1 MNWFSTKKSSSFNW
15 IWLTDDYSLQSA
27 IEKSFEEKILI
38 FKHSTRC
45 SISSMAYNRIE
56 DIVKQKITNCYF
68 LDLLKYRS
76 ISNKIEEE
84 LGVKHES
91 PQILVIENGVCTYH
105 TSHNDISWDRI
116 PD

>member
-15 IWLTDDYSLQSA
+15 ICLNDDYSLQSA

-45 SISSMAYNRIE
+45 SISSMALNRIE
-56 DIVKQKITNCYF
+56 DIVKQKITNCYL

-76 ISNKIEEE
+76 ISNKIEQE

>member
-15 IWLTDDYSLQSA
+15 ICLNDDYSLQFA

-45 SISSMAYNRIE
+45 SISSMALNRIE

-91 PQILVIENGVCTYH
+91 PQILVIENGECTYH

>member
-1 MNWFSTKKSSSFNW
+1 
-15 IWLTDDYSLQSA
+15 
-27 IEKSFEEKILI
+27 
-38 FKHSTRC
+38 
-45 SISSMAYNRIE
+45 MALYRIE
-56 DIVKQKITNCYF
+56 DNVKRKIATCYF

-76 ISNKIEEE
+76 ISNKIEEQ

-116 PD
+116 PI

>member
-1 MNWFSTKKSSSFNW
+1 MNRFTSKKSSSFNW
-15 IWLTDDYSLQSA
+15 SWLTDDYSFQLAMQ
-27 IEKSFEEKILI
+27 KSFEKKILI

-45 SISSMAYNRIE
+45 SISSMALYRIE
-56 DIVKQKITNCYF
+56 DNVKRKIATCYF

-76 ISNKIEEE
+76 ISIKIEEQ

-91 PQILVIENGVCTYH
+91 PQILVIENGVCIYH

-116 PD
+116 PI

>member
-1 MNWFSTKKSSSFNW
+1 MNWFTTKKSSSFNW
-15 IWLTDDYSLQSA
+15 LWLTDNNSFQLA
-27 IEKSFEEKILI
+27 MHKSFERKILI

-45 SISSMAYNRIE
+45 SISSMALNRIE
-56 DIVKQKITNCYF
+56 DNAKRKIATCYF

-91 PQILVIENGVCTYH
+91 PQILVIENGACTYH
-105 TSHNDISWDRI
+105 SSHNDIGWDRI
-116 PD
+116 PI

>member
-1 MNWFSTKKSSSFNW
+1 MKWFTTKKSSSFNW
-15 IWLTDDYSLQSA
+15 LWLTDDNSFQLA
-27 IEKSFEEKILI
+27 MDNSFERKILI

-45 SISSMAYNRIE
+45 SISSMALNRIE
-56 DIVKQKITNCYF
+56 DNAKQKIATCNF

-91 PQILVIENGVCTYH
+91 PQILVIENGACTYH
-105 TSHNDISWDRI
+105 SSHNDICWDRI
-116 PD
+116 PI

>member
-1 MNWFSTKKSSSFNW
+1 MNWFTTKKSSSFNW
-15 IWLTDDYSLQSA
+15 LWLTDDNSFQLA
-27 IEKSFEEKILI
+27 MHESFERKILI

-45 SISSMAYNRIE
+45 SISSMALNRIE
-56 DIVKQKITNCYF
+56 DNAKRKIATCYF

-91 PQILVIENGVCTYH
+91 PQILVIENGACTYH
-105 TSHNDISWDRI
+105 SSHNDISWDRI
-116 PD
+116 PI

>member
-1 MNWFSTKKSSSFNW
+1 MNWFSKKKSSSFHW
-15 IWLTDDYSLQSA
+15 LWLTDDYSLQLA

-45 SISSMAYNRIE
+45 SVSTMALHRMEEN
-56 DIVKQKITNCYF
+56 VKQKIATCYF

-76 ISNKIEEE
+76 VSNKIEKE

-91 PQILVIENGVCTYH
+91 PQILVIDNGVCTFH
-105 TSHNDISWDRI
+105 TSHNDICWDRVLV
-116 PD
+116 

>member
-15 IWLTDDYSLQSA
+15 IWLNDDYSLQSA

-38 FKHSTRC
+38 FKHSTSC
-45 SISSMAYNRIE
+45 SISSMALNRIE
-56 DIVKQKITNCYF
+56 DIVKQKITNCFF

-76 ISNKIEEE
+76 ISNKIEQE

-105 TSHNDISWDRI
+105 TSHNDISWDGI

>member
-1 MNWFSTKKSSSFNW
+1 MNWFSTKNSSTFDW
-15 IWLTDDYSLQSA
+15 LWLTDNYSYQSA
-27 IEKSFEEKILI
+27 IRKSFEEKILI

-45 SISSMAYNRIE
+45 SISSMALHRIE
-56 DIVKQKITNCYF
+56 DNVKQSLNNCYF

-91 PQILVIENGVCTYH
+91 PQILVVEQGVCTYH

-116 PD
+116 PN

>member
-1 MNWFSTKKSSSFNW
+1 MNWFTTNNKSSFNW
-15 IWLTDDYSLQSA
+15 LVIQDDLSYREA
-27 IEKSFEEKILI
+27 IQKSCEEKVLI

-45 SISSMAYNRIE
+45 SISSMALYRIE
-56 DIVKQKITNCYF
+56 DNLKQKIAACYL

-105 TSHNDISWDRI
+105 SSHNDISWDRI
-116 PD
+116 PI

>member
-1 MNWFSTKKSSSFNW
+1 MNWFSKKKSSSFHW
-15 IWLTDDYSLQSA
+15 LRLTDYYSYQSA
-27 IEKSFEEKILI
+27 IQKSYEEKILI

-45 SISSMAYNRIE
+45 SISSMALNRIE
-56 DIVKQKITNCYF
+56 ENTKQSINNCYF

-76 ISNKIEEE
+76 ISNKIEVE
-84 LGVKHES
+84 LDIKHES

-116 PD
+116 PN

>member
-1 MNWFSTKKSSSFNW
+1 MNWFTTKKSSSFNW
-15 IWLTDDYSLQSA
+15 LWLTDDNSFQLA
-27 IEKSFEEKILI
+27 MHKSFERKILI

-45 SISSMAYNRIE
+45 SISSMALYRIE
-56 DIVKQKITNCYF
+56 DNVKQKIAACYL

-105 TSHNDISWDRI
+105 SSHNDISWDRI
-116 PD
+116 PI

>member
-1 MNWFSTKKSSSFNW
+1 MNWFTTKKSSSFNW
-15 IWLTDDYSLQSA
+15 LWLTDDNSFQLA
-27 IEKSFEEKILI
+27 MHKSFEKKILI

-45 SISSMAYNRIE
+45 SISSMALYRIE
-56 DIVKQKITNCYF
+56 DNLKQKIAACYF

-91 PQILVIENGVCTYH
+91 PQILVIENGACTYH
-105 TSHNDISWDRI
+105 SSHNEISWDRI
-116 PD
+116 PI

>member
-1 MNWFSTKKSSSFNW
+1 MNWFTTKKSSSFNW
-15 IWLTDDYSLQSA
+15 LWLTDDNSFQLA
-27 IEKSFEEKILI
+27 MDNSFERKILI

-45 SISSMAYNRIE
+45 SISSMALNRIE
-56 DIVKQKITNCYF
+56 DNVRRKIATCYF

-105 TSHNDISWDRI
+105 SSHNDISWDRI
-116 PD
+116 PI

>member
-1 MNWFSTKKSSSFNW
+1 MKWFSTKKLSSFNW
-15 IWLTDDYSLQSA
+15 LWLTDEYSFQLAMQ
-27 IEKSFEEKILI
+27 KSFEKKILI

-45 SISSMAYNRIE
+45 SISSMALYRIE
-56 DIVKQKITNCYF
+56 DNVKRKIATCYF

-76 ISNKIEEE
+76 ISIKIEEQ

-91 PQILVIENGVCTYH
+91 PQILVIENGVCIYH

-116 PD
+116 PI